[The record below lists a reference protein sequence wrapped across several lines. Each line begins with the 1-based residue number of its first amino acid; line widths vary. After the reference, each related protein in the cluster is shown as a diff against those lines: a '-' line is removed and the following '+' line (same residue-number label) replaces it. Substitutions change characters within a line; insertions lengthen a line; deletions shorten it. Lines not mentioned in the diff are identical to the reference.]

1 MPCCEVC
8 GSQHTLNNNLARHK
22 EEVHREVE
30 KGIDSCKQCDYQGTK
45 IILKMPVLPEKCT
58 YLDFLLEN

>member
-8 GSQHTLNNNLARHK
+8 GSLHTLNNNLARHK

-45 IILKMPVLPEKCT
+45 RNLNQHVMNWMFT
-58 YLDFLLEN
+58 